1 MKSLTL
7 FGAAFLLV
15 AAGAIA
21 QDRGAAG
28 QSAPPSEPSASPY
41 QDPSP
46 SPGAMQPT
54 PAPEA
59 SSSKTVSGT
68 VESLTEGKTMKVK
81 TADGKTKTFNLR
93 TAAVDPGVKV
103 GSAVRVTQTR
113 DVNGKSSLTVEPDS
127 AAKQ

>member
-1 MKSLTL
+1 MKCLTL
-7 FGAAFLLV
+7 FGAAFLFV

-21 QDRGAAG
+21 QDRGTAG
-28 QSAPPSEPSASPY
+28 QSAPPTEPSSSPY
-41 QDPSP
+41 QDQAQL
-46 SPGAMQPT
+46 PGTMQPA

-93 TAAVDPGVKV
+93 TAAIDPGVKV
-103 GSAVRVTQTR
+103 GSAVRVTQSR
-113 DVNGKSSLTVEPDS
+113 DVNGKSSHTVEPDS
-127 AAKQ
+127 GAKQ

>member
-1 MKSLTL
+1 MKSMTL
-7 FGAAFLLV
+7 FGAAMLFV
-15 AAGAIA
+15 AAGAFA
-21 QDRGAAG
+21 QDRGTAG
-28 QSAPPSEPSASPY
+28 QSAPSTEPSASPY
-41 QDPSP
+41 ESQP
-46 SPGAMQPT
+46 PGTMKPA

-81 TADGKTKTFNLR
+81 MADGKTKTFNLR

-103 GSAVRVTQTR
+103 GSAVRVTQSR

-127 AAKQ
+127 GTK

>member
-1 MKSLTL
+1 MVTL
-7 FGAAFLLV
+7 FCAALIFA
-15 AAGAIA
+15 AAGAVA

-28 QSAPPSEPSASPY
+28 QSAPPSEPSSSPY
-41 QDPSP
+41 QDQAQP
-46 SPGAMQPT
+46 PGTMQPA

-68 VESLTEGKTMKVK
+68 VESFTEGKTLKIK

-93 TAAVDPGVKV
+93 TASIDPGVKV
-103 GSAVRVTQTR
+103 GSAVRVTQSR

-127 AAKQ
+127 GAKP